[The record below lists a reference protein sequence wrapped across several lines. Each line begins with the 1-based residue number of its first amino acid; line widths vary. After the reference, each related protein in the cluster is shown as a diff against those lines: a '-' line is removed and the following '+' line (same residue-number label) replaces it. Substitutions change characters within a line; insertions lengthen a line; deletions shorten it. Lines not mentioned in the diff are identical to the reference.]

1 MSCCQHEGSIT
12 GKPACHK
19 VRPTG
24 SEWHTAQPTE
34 TAHWGKTACPGV
46 CSVLPHHQGKH
57 KEFSPNAVMF
67 LIVLVFNFHFSL
79 SFCPYSFR
87 YQLLHNDIQSSVFVT
102 ETPDRV
108 GTLLDYQL
116 GRLSFYNA
124 QSGQLLGTFR
134 QNFTQPCQPALA
146 LELPGSLE
154 LSMVPVVPEFTK
166 DS

>member
-1 MSCCQHEGSIT
+1 
-12 GKPACHK
+12 
-19 VRPTG
+19 
-24 SEWHTAQPTE
+24 
-34 TAHWGKTACPGV
+34 
-46 CSVLPHHQGKH
+46 
-57 KEFSPNAVMF
+57 MF
-67 LIVLVFNFHFSL
+67 LIVWVFNFHFSL
-79 SFCPYSFR
+79 SFCPSSFR

-154 LSMVPVVPEFTK
+154 LSMVPMVPEFTK